1 MISVVVALLL
11 PIAAD
16 NPAKSRDAY
25 ARCLK
30 DFVRT
35 SVEKKMDA
43 AGFTAALNGACRD
56 KEALFKNVMVSSE
69 VAIGIKRAV
78 SEKGVSDEINDYRSM
93 AKEDFE
99 AALASAPKP

>member
-11 PIAAD
+11 PIAAES
-16 NPAKSRDAY
+16 PSKSREAY

-30 DFVRT
+30 EFVRT
-35 SVEKKMDA
+35 SAEKKMDA
-43 AGFTAALNGACRD
+43 AGFTAALSGACRD

-69 VAIGIKRAV
+69 VGLGIKRAV
-78 SEKGVSDEINDYRSM
+78 AEKGISDEINDYRSM

-99 AALASAPKP
+99 AELASASKP